1 MTLAVKIGDDN
12 SPVRGLMYFDV
23 VTSFSETR
31 QGSVTA
37 FPLDAGVS
45 IADHYIAKNPTFQV
59 KGILS
64 AVDITGVSSTVKVD
78 GSAPINSKARPESPL
93 IVDFSMG
100 ITKLLPGSINQ
111 FFKTSIP
118 SVIAVG
124 GITPTEDKVK
134 EVLRELMTGVYFN
147 SATKRYQN
155 KMTPI
160 TLYEMDGGNIKS
172 SHTDL
177 VLTNF
182 SIDEDA
188 ESGDSNI
195 PLTLTFE
202 KVRFVAVEK
211 TAGTN
216 KAKQPKKVA
225 KNVKKGVKTPTV
237 KDCVAANVPAVAKTI
252 STAAVSA
259 TKSVVFVKDPKAGPL
274 GSSFPSRLA
283 PKGK

>member
-1 MTLAVKIGDDN
+1 MTLAVKIGDDT

-45 IADHYIAKNPTFQV
+45 IADHYIAKNPTFQL
-59 KGILS
+59 KGVLS
-64 AVDITGVSSTVKVD
+64 AVDVTGVSSTVKID
-78 GSAPINSKARPESPL
+78 GNSPINAKGLPDTPL

-100 ITKLLPGSINQ
+100 VTKLLPGSLSQ
-111 FFKTSIP
+111 FFKTAIP
-118 SVIAVG
+118 DVVGTGAIA
-124 GITPTEDKVK
+124 PTEDKVK

-160 TLYEMDGGNIKS
+160 VLYELEGGNIKS

-188 ESGDSNI
+188 ETGSDNI

-202 KVRFVAVEK
+202 KVRFVSVEK
-211 TAGTN
+211 TTPAS

-225 KNVKKGVKTPTV
+225 KKIKKGVKTPPV
-237 KDCVAANVPAVAKTI
+237 KDCVTANSNVITTTLPLSGI
-252 STAAVSA
+252 RLPS
-259 TKSVVFVKDPKAGPL
+259 DPRPFSGTFQDIAG
-274 GSSFPSRLA
+274 GSE
-283 PKGK
+283 